1 MTVQGLHHVAY
12 RCNDARETTDFYT
25 RFLDLGFN
33 TALAE
38 NEVPS
43 TGEWSPHIHIFFEM
57 GDGSSVALTIVGTI
71 AAGAAPTVPVGEG
84 EAIRIIGARLA
95 DRHESKDDADE
106 RI

>member
-57 GDGSSVALTIVGTI
+57 GDIIITNNNDF
-71 AAGAAPTVPVGEG
+71 PTGIDLRFEMVFKV
-84 EAIRIIGARLA
+84 L
-95 DRHESKDDADE
+95 
-106 RI
+106 